1 MAFFDIGNRRKQQEG
16 RRNAGVMG
24 QGLGRGLQ
32 MLQQGQR
39 PGGMGADYRE
49 KLARMREMQGQRE
62 QYRAGGMSQR
72 IMPVE
77 NDYEAMPGE
86 PAQMPA
92 AGLGGLAAPA
102 PQQNQ
107 QYSQADM
114 MRKQAM
120 YRQQQEQ
127 RGAEAIAR
135 NRAAVGPV
143 GALGSREDILRAAQ
157 ERGVAGPMGRMAYD
171 QPRMNPYTQRQR
183 ALAAMQQRA
192 AQPRQRGNTSAGV
205 FRKMMLERARKRQMR
220 DQRMQRNR
228 FNPLMNR

>member
-49 KLARMREMQGQRE
+49 KLARMREMQGSGMG
-62 QYRAGGMSQR
+62 GGMQDALRRKYMEQMQR
-72 IMPVE
+72 PDNTLQPVGAGIGA
-77 NDYEAMPGE
+77 AMRP
-86 PAQMPA
+86 
-92 AGLGGLAAPA
+92 
-102 PQQNQ
+102 QNQ

-157 ERGVAGPMGRMAYD
+157 ERGVAGPMGGMGGMAYD

-228 FNPLMNR
+228 FNPFMNR